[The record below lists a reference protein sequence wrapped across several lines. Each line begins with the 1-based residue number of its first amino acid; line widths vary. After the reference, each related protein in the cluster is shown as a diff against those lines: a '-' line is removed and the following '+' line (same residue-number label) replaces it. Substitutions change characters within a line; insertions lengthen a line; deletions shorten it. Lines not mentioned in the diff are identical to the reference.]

1 MRTLTA
7 WLLAL
12 ALALGCAPGLAQS
25 REETCATVFETEA
38 PSLLLPALEALGYAP
53 GDVRRGAL
61 WEYTPCVYA
70 LIALERDGVR
80 TLAGAVLDLDG
91 VWRTENLG
99 AKMLLPGRD
108 FRIVFRNPVGARPA
122 IYVEYA
128 PLNGVT
134 ERYGFSYEYWLYGE
148 VLWRVDSYQREEAD
162 GDGYAITRYP
172 YEGFC
177 MRSLDEPDSPSSGE
191 RVPACWTGFCAYID
205 GAASFPTTW
214 EQALTL
220 AKSSMRPYAGGDW
233 VLLYGNVSLREQPT
247 GRSESLGRYHG
258 ALARRLGEKPGRDA
272 PWVHVSVG
280 GVEGYVSGV
289 YAIPVG
295 TAEFLQ
301 STCRC
306 PIPWARA
313 DAPTSLCDSPGGPVA
328 ARLAQGA
335 MMYVMGK
342 TDTGWLHVTL
352 PSDGVMRCQMDLDG
366 QSGYV
371 RAQDVTV
378 GSAATLD
385 KNAQ

>member
-53 GDVRRGAL
+53 GDVRCGAL

-99 AKMLLPGRD
+99 EKMLLPGRD

-177 MRSLDEPDSPSSGE
+177 MRSLAEPDSPSSRGT
-191 RVPACWTGFCAYID
+191 RARLLD
-205 GAASFPTTW
+205 GLLRLHRRRGQLPHHLGAGPDPGQKQHAS
-214 EQALTL
+214 LC
-220 AKSSMRPYAGGDW
+220 R
-233 VLLYGNVSLREQPT
+233 
-247 GRSESLGRYHG
+247 
-258 ALARRLGEKPGRDA
+258 RRLGAALWQRKPARAAHRAFRKPGPL
-272 PWVHVSVG
+272 PWGPRAQAGRKARQGRALGACERGRRGGLCKRRIRHSRRHGRVSSKHLSVPHSLG
-280 GVEGYVSGV
+280 PRGR
-289 YAIPVG
+289 AHQPVR
-295 TAEFLQ
+295 Q
-301 STCRC
+301 
-306 PIPWARA
+306 
-313 DAPTSLCDSPGGPVA
+313 PGGPAA

-352 PSDGVMRCQMDLDG
+352 PSDGEMRCQMDLDG

>member
-1 MRTLTA
+1 MRKLTA

-12 ALALGCAPGLAQS
+12 ALTLGCAPGLAQS

-53 GDVRRGAL
+53 GDVRCGAL

-99 AKMLLPGRD
+99 EKMLLPGRD
-108 FRIVFRNPVGARPA
+108 FRIVFHNPVAARPD

-134 ERYGFSYEYWLYGE
+134 ERYGFSYEWFYSD

-162 GDGYAITRYP
+162 GSGYAITRYP

-177 MRSLDEPDSPSSGE
+177 MRALDEPDDPSSGKSL
-191 RVPACWTGFCAYID
+191 PACWTGFCAYID

-214 EQALTL
+214 EQALAL
-220 AKSSMRPYAGGDW
+220 AESSMRPYTGGDW
-233 VLLYGNVSLREQPT
+233 VLLYGTVNLREQPT
-247 GRSESLGRYHG
+247 GRSKSLGRYHG
-258 ALARRLGEKPGRDA
+258 ALARRLDETPGRDA

-289 YAIPVG
+289 YAVPAG
-295 TAEFLQ
+295 TGEFLQ
-301 STCRC
+301 KTLQC
-306 PIPWARA
+306 PIPWAHA
-313 DAPTSLCDSPGGPVA
+313 DAPTSLCASPGGPA
-328 ARLAQGA
+328 AAQLAQGA
-335 MMYVMGK
+335 MMYVMGE

-352 PSDGVMRCQMDLDG
+352 PSDGVMRSQMDLDG

-371 RAQDVTV
+371 RARDVTV
-378 GSAATLD
+378 GSAATLNKD
-385 KNAQ
+385 AQ